1 MQLGNKGGCGA
12 GLVWRDTS
20 LGFINC
26 HLAARPE
33 RIPQREADYRQIAS
47 KLNLY
52 DTQCWRDELYTPH
65 HTHLVMSPP
74 RPPSC
79 SGANTGLDFMHKYE
93 HLFWFGDVNY
103 RVDREFE
110 EAVSMV
116 EAENWKGLLERD
128 QLRLEQ
134 AKRRIF
140 VGFQEGDVDFAPTY
154 RVTSLCVCVC
164 V

>member
-52 DTQCWRDELYTPH
+52 DTQCWRDHPPH
-65 HTHLVMSPP
+65 TDTTLTL
-74 RPPSC
+74 SC
-79 SGANTGLDFMHKYE
+79 HPHASIMQWRQHGA
-93 HLFWFGDVNY
+93 
-103 RVDREFE
+103 
-110 EAVSMV
+110 
-116 EAENWKGLLERD
+116 
-128 QLRLEQ
+128 
-134 AKRRIF
+134 
-140 VGFQEGDVDFAPTY
+140 
-154 RVTSLCVCVC
+154 
-164 V
+164 

>member
-1 MQLGNKGGCGA
+1 
-12 GLVWRDTS
+12 
-20 LGFINC
+20 
-26 HLAARPE
+26 
-33 RIPQREADYRQIAS
+33 
-47 KLNLY
+47 
-52 DTQCWRDELYTPH
+52 
-65 HTHLVMSPP
+65 
-74 RPPSC
+74 
-79 SGANTGLDFMHKYE
+79 MHKYE

-154 RVTSLCVCVC
+154 RVTSPCCVCL
-164 V
+164 